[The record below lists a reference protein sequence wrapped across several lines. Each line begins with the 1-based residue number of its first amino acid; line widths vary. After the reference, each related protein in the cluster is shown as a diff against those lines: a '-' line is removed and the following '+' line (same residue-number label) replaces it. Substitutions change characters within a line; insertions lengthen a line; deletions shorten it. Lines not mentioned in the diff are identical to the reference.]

1 MKKTLLF
8 VFAALVA
15 FASCQK
21 EVEKTD
27 VENPEEVTVS
37 APGTFI
43 ANFEDM
49 DTKAFFT
56 YDAVKKTYAHFWE
69 LNDKIAVFPKD
80 DVYDE
85 YKCTDVD
92 NGVFALNHEA
102 SGTATST
109 FAKNY
114 AVYPYDAVYEADPD
128 AFDYTGGMIDSANER
143 LLMDLFTNV
152 RLEKPYGY
160 GNVMVARSDDNK
172 LDFKNVVGWLKI
184 SLKGD
189 VKVRSITFNSN
200 GGVIISGE
208 VYVSFDADGNP
219 VATPSEY
226 NNRTQC
232 WIDFEGG
239 GVEPVQLSL
248 DTPTDFYIPL
258 LPCTLSSG
266 FWINCNTSI
275 GEQIFETT
283 NPVTITRNKVTPM
296 AVKTIA
302 GPSATLKP
310 GSQFNQAIKT
320 LVNGSTSYYYTNNSS
335 IKSIVLDTGSTVNT
349 GTEVQATG
357 SEKPVYANFDSGTGV
372 LTLSSEATTIYAN
385 ADASNMFYRFLG
397 LTSTPAVGL
406 NTSNV
411 TDMSYMFYECTG
423 LTSLDLSVYN
433 TSNVINMS
441 NMFDGLTL
449 SSMDVSALNT
459 SKVTNMSNM
468 FSRCSNL
475 TSLDLSGFITSEVTN
490 MSGMFYNSTKLESI
504 NVTGWNTS
512 NVTNMGQMFYFC
524 SALKNLDVS
533 GFVTSSVTNM
543 SQMFYYC
550 RLLQSLDVSGFN
562 TSEVTSMN
570 GMFYFC
576 QTLKSLNVHG
586 FDLTKVTT
594 TEQMFYNCYN
604 LTDPIQF
611 IYTTAP
617 VLANMKEMFLGCSGV
632 ARIDLPGTTSAL
644 TNVKGLFQGCSTLSD
659 IRNTNNFKGRP
670 TDISYMFKGCS
681 SLVGITLETG
691 FNTTDCNTYVSLFS
705 GCTSLHNV
713 YFYGLVVKGSGSPG
727 LGGGEDFYAKFNN
740 AFAGCGC
747 RVHCV
752 GYSSELGN
760 TNPYNA
766 FGTTHS
772 SYTEGARP
780 TFHDSASHSTA
791 YLAGHVYFCTAH
803 SDKIN
808 ELK

>member
-1 MKKTLLF
+1 MKKILC
-8 VFAALVA
+8 FAA
-15 FASCQK
+15 FAAVLFSCQR
-21 EVEKTD
+21 EVEPIEK
-27 VENPEEVTVS
+27 NNEETVS
-37 APGTFI
+37 SEARVFTATFEE
-43 ANFEDM
+43 AE
-49 DTKAFFT
+49 TKAGFT
-56 YDAVKKTYAHFWE
+56 YDSSAKTYSHFWE
-69 LNDKIAVFPKD
+69 TTDQIAVFPMD
-80 DVYDE
+80 NVYDRYRCSNIE
-85 YKCTDVD
+85 
-92 NGVFALNHEA
+92 NGTFVLDIEA
-102 SGTATST
+102 AGTASITYPY
-109 FAKNY
+109 NY
-114 AVYPYDAVYEADPD
+114 AVYPYDALWNIDTDDYPTIIDADGKIVVD
-128 AFDYTGGMIDSANER
+128 TYSSAR
-143 LLMDLFTNV
+143 LT
-152 RLEKPYGY
+152 EPYGY
-160 GNVMVARSDDNK
+160 GNVMVARTDDNQ
-172 LDFKNVVGWLKI
+172 LSFKNLVGWIKI
-184 SLKGD
+184 RIQGDLAIKSLSLWDNDYRKFIGPVYVEFD
-189 VKVRSITFNSN
+189 S
-200 GGVIISGE
+200 SGE
-208 VYVSFDADGNP
+208 P
-219 VATPSEY
+219 VITPGPYGMAEY
-226 NNRTQC
+226 YN
-232 WIDFEGG
+232 IDFNAAGLD
-239 GVEPVQLSL
+239 PVRLSM
-248 DTPTDFYIPL
+248 DKPTDFYFPA
-258 LPCTLSSG
+258 LPGTFEHG
-266 FWINCNTSI
+266 FTVYVYTTTQGEIDFQTTKSI
-275 GEQIFETT
+275 
-283 NPVTITRNKVTPM
+283 TIERNKVTPM
-296 AVKTIA
+296 AVKTIT

-320 LVNGSTSYYYTNNSS
+320 LVNGSTSYSYTNNSS

-411 TDMSYMFYECTG
+411 TNMSYMFADCTA
-423 LTSLDLSVYN
+423 LTSIDLSAYN
-433 TSNVINMS
+433 TSNVTNMGYMFS
-441 NMFDGLTL
+441 NSGLTSIDL
-449 SSMDVSALNT
+449 TGFNT
-459 SKVTNMSNM
+459 SKVTNMSGM
-468 FSRCSNL
+468 FDRCGGLTSLDVSGLDTGEVTDMSSMFYNCGNL
-475 TSLDLSGFITSEVTN
+475 TSLTL
-490 MSGMFYNSTKLESI
+490 
-504 NVTGWNTS
+504 TGLNTAK
-512 NVTNMGQMFYFC
+512 VTNMGQMFYFC

-659 IRNTNNFKGRP
+659 IRNTSNFKGRP

-766 FGTTHS
+766 FGTAHS

-791 YLAGHVYFCTAH
+791 YQAGHVYFCTAH
-803 SDKIN
+803 SDKID